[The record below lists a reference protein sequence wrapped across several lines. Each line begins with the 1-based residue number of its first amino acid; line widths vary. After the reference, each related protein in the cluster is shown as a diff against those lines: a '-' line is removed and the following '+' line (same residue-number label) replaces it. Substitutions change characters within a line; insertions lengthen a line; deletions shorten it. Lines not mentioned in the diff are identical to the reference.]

1 MKRSLVWHLLGL
13 LLLAGLAWS
22 QATKDGS
29 TEQEV
34 AALEHK
40 WLDSQRANEPEMIAP
55 YLSDKMAFTSSE
67 GELTDKAGLLK
78 MSKRTKYTSADYR
91 DFKVT
96 AFGNTAIATGILAS
110 KGTDAGKPFDSEERF
125 TDTWVKSGGK
135 WQCVATHATSIK
147 K

>member
-1 MKRSLVWHLLGL
+1 MKRSLGWCLLVP
-13 LLLAGLAWS
+13 LLLAGIGWS
-22 QATKDGS
+22 QAKKGGGA
-29 TEQEV
+29 EQEV

-40 WLDSQRANEPEMIAP
+40 WLASQKANNPEMIAA

-78 MSKRTKYTSADYR
+78 TARETKYTMAEYK

-96 AFGNTAIATGILAS
+96 SFGDTAVATGIFVS
-110 KGTDAGKPFDSEERF
+110 KGTDSGKPFDSEERF

-135 WQCVATHATSIK
+135 WQCVATHSTSVK